1 MSKTKLITIVL
12 GILILGT
19 TSVLFTVRVND
30 TNTKLISDDLPLHT
44 ERKDIQ
50 TPISTNDYT
59 VNEYSYGASERHNL
73 DVYQGEAT
81 LPAPIIV
88 MVHGGAWSI
97 GDKANSNVVDN
108 KIAHYLPKGYIFI
121 SVNYPLLPEAAPDVQ
136 ADSIAQ
142 AIVYVQKNAAAWGGD
157 ANNLIVMGHSA
168 GAHLAA
174 LVSSTRTQYA
184 ELAPW
189 SGTVILDSAALDVV
203 SLMENDPKRFHDRAF
218 GSNIQYWQETSPLY
232 QLNKTTEP
240 IFIVCSTYRAG
251 VCDEANNFADTADLL
266 GTTVS
271 VLPVALKHEPINT
284 DLGIPGTYTD
294 AVDAF
299 LTSIT
304 Q

>member
-1 MSKTKLITIVL
+1 MIVIISTMILIMTSETKLPEPKEGVQPPNTTVQNEEDVPTDPATYPADTIKN
-12 GILILGT
+12 I
-19 TSVLFTVRVND
+19 
-30 TNTKLISDDLPLHT
+30 
-44 ERKDIQ
+44 
-50 TPISTNDYT
+50 
-59 VNEYSYGASERHNL
+59 SYGDDESKVF
-73 DVYQGEAT
+73 DVYIPAHEGD
-81 LPAPIIV
+81 APIIF

-97 GDKANSNVVDN
+97 GDKANSSVVDN

-136 ADSIAQ
+136 ADSVAQ
-142 AIVYVQKNAAAWGGD
+142 AIAYAQRNAAAWGGD

-174 LVSSTRTQYA
+174 LVSSTQTQYA

-189 SGTVILDSAALDVV
+189 SGTVILDSATLDVV
-203 SLMENDPKRFHDRAF
+203 SLMENDHKRFHDRAF
-218 GSNIQYWQETSPLY
+218 GSNIQYWEETSPLH
-232 QLNKTTEP
+232 QLNETTEP

-271 VLPVALKHEPINT
+271 VLPVALNHEPINA
-284 DLGIPGTYTD
+284 DLGTPGTYTD

-299 LTSIT
+299 LISL
-304 Q
+304 